1 MNDYRPFVTPSD
13 VRNKVEVADTV
24 PTQCGRYG
32 GRAAAQALVSK
43 LMYVTP
49 PSTCI
54 SACLVNQKEPP
65 ILCPVGCNTSN
76 PSQGLAPIK
85 CDYLNENINSDALF
99 QVHVNQME
107 QRRIAGPESVLW
119 TIPPISEQP
128 EKVHLLRDY
137 LAKAEAAA
145 RRRDDHTVYSCYFKI
160 ALYFRDFPDDLWLT
174 EHFFHY
180 ALIVA
185 RRIKDDGGLKLAR
198 AYQYYGLAKEAQGKF
213 GCGDWSLTAPACLKM
228 GQLLEEAGR
237 SAEAITFYRGY
248 FDLAKDAND
257 YINLGGA
264 CEALSKLFRKQNNM
278 EEAIK
283 YLKMFADICEEHCDW
298 VQLCRAC
305 YLLGNAY
312 DTVGDHA
319 AALEWMKKAHRMP
332 TYVNEPMQANN
343 LNTLTFKL
351 CFCIY
356 FAIVVCLQ
364 YIHLVFTFKIAK
376 SSNPALFGKTT
387 EDARIMIGVTR
398 AHQMNANYTNT
409 VLSEV
414 RGAVLRAVGWKADPN
429 DEINVFGGAA
439 SFRPR
444 KIPCISPLMLLIF
457 LGQRF
462 TDAEPKRD
470 VVMYSRHPAVSF
482 LHKN

>member
-1 MNDYRPFVTPSD
+1 
-13 VRNKVEVADTV
+13 
-24 PTQCGRYG
+24 
-32 GRAAAQALVSK
+32 
-43 LMYVTP
+43 
-49 PSTCI
+49 
-54 SACLVNQKEPP
+54 
-65 ILCPVGCNTSN
+65 
-76 PSQGLAPIK
+76 
-85 CDYLNENINSDALF
+85 
-99 QVHVNQME
+99 ME

-119 TIPPISEQP
+119 TIPPISEQS

-145 RRRDDHTVYSCYFKI
+145 RRRDDHTVYSCYVKI

-198 AYQYYGLAKEAQGKF
+198 AYQYYGLAKEAQGTK
-213 GCGDWSLTAPACLKM
+213 
-228 GQLLEEAGR
+228 
-237 SAEAITFYRGY
+237 FYRGY
-248 FDLAKDAND
+248 FDLSKEAND

-278 EEAIK
+278 EEAIR

-312 DTVGDHA
+312 DTIGDHA
-319 AALEWMKKAHRMP
+319 AALEWMKKAHKMP
-332 TYVNEPMQANN
+332 TYVNA
-343 LNTLTFKL
+343 
-351 CFCIY
+351 
-356 FAIVVCLQ
+356 
-364 YIHLVFTFKIAK
+364 
-376 SSNPALFGKTT
+376 SNPALFGKTT

-398 AHQMNANYTNT
+398 AHQMNSNYTNT
-409 VLSEV
+409 VLSEA
-414 RGAVLRAVGWKADPN
+414 RGAVLRAVGWKANPT

-444 KIPCISPLMLLIF
+444 
-457 LGQRF
+457 QRF
-462 TDAEPKRD
+462 SDAEPKRD
-470 VVMYSRHPAVSF
+470 VVMYSRQPAVSF
-482 LHKN
+482 LNKN

>member
-76 PSQGLAPIK
+76 PAQGLAPIK
-85 CDYLNENINSDALF
+85 CDYLNEDINSDAVKLRLRAELPHLTRKQIAQFQLPFYETLCHDLLENGYHYAFTELF
-99 QVHVNQME
+99 QVHVKQME

-119 TIPPISEQP
+119 TIPPISEQS

-145 RRRDDHTVYSCYFKI
+145 RRRDDHTVYSCYVKI

-198 AYQYYGLAKEAQGKF
+198 AYQYYGLAKEAQG
-213 GCGDWSLTAPACLKM
+213 GDWSLTAPACLKM

-237 SAEAITFYRGY
+237 SGEAITFYRGY
-248 FDLAKDAND
+248 FDLSKEAND

-278 EEAIK
+278 EESIR

-298 VQLCRAC
+298 VQFCRAC

-312 DTVGDHA
+312 DTIGDHA
-319 AALEWMKKAHRMP
+319 AALEWMKKAHKMP
-332 TYVNEPMQANN
+332 TYVNA
-343 LNTLTFKL
+343 
-351 CFCIY
+351 
-356 FAIVVCLQ
+356 
-364 YIHLVFTFKIAK
+364 
-376 SSNPALFGKTT
+376 SNPALFGKTT

-398 AHQMNANYTNT
+398 AHQMNSNYTNT
-409 VLSEV
+409 VLSEA
-414 RGAVLRAVGWKADPN
+414 RGAVLRAVGWKANPT

-444 KIPCISPLMLLIF
+444 
-457 LGQRF
+457 QRF
-462 TDAEPKRD
+462 SDAEPKRD
-470 VVMYSRHPAVSF
+470 VVMYSRQPAVSF
-482 LHKN
+482 LNKN